1 MLRLQV
7 QEIRGWLSGRDQDF
21 EPLPAESDTQH
32 NLGFD
37 PRGKFR
43 GGIAT
48 AEVVADDEPIIATPE
63 PQAARSY

>member
-7 QEIRGWLSGRDQDF
+7 QEIRGWLSGGKQGF
-21 EPLPAESDTQH
+21 EPLPVESATLH

-43 GGIAT
+43 GGINT
-48 AEVVADDEPIIATPE
+48 VEVVADDGSVVATPK
-63 PQAARSY
+63 PQPALSH